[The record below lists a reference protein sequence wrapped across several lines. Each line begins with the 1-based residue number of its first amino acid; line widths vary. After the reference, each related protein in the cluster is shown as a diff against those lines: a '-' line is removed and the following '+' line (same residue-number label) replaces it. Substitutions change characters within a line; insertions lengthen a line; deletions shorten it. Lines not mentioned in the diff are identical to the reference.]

1 MICDTHCVAV
11 TIRET
16 MPLNPAPA
24 AALFDFDGVIIDS
37 REAVRT
43 AINDAL
49 TVHGLPP
56 RPGPE
61 LDRFIGPPAP
71 AAFAELTG
79 KPAASPFVAAC
90 VDTYHERYTTVYL
103 ELTELIDGVG
113 AVLER
118 LARSLRLALATA
130 KPAEF
135 AEPLL
140 DKLGLAQCFEVVAA
154 PTISAQE
161 EDKAVTV
168 ARALRALRGDHAVMV
183 GDRYYD
189 IDAAHA
195 NGLRAIGVTWGIGDL
210 AELDGAGADVII
222 DRPDQLLELLEPR

>member
-1 MICDTHCVAV
+1 MQFD
-11 TIRET
+11 
-16 MPLNPAPA
+16 PPPA

-43 AINDAL
+43 SINDAL
-49 TVHGLPP
+49 AEHGLPQ

-79 KPAASPFVAAC
+79 EPAGSPFVGAC
-90 VDTYHERYTTVYL
+90 VDSYHGSYTRVYL
-103 ELTELIDGVG
+103 ELTQLIDGVG

-118 LARSLRLALATA
+118 LTLALPLALATA

-135 AEPLL
+135 VGPLL
-140 DKLGLAQCFEVVAA
+140 HRLGLAACFQVVAA
-154 PTISAQE
+154 PPISAQE
-161 EDKAVTV
+161 EDKSLTV
-168 ARALRALRGDHAVMV
+168 ARALGQLDAHRAGGAVMV

-189 IDAAHA
+189 VDAAHA
-195 NGLRAIGVTWGIGDL
+195 NGLRAIGVTWGIGDR
-210 AELDGAGADVII
+210 AELDDAGADVII
-222 DRPDQLLELLEPR
+222 ERPGQLLELLAPRSPRLE

>member
-1 MICDTHCVAV
+1 M
-11 TIRET
+11 R
-16 MPLNPAPA
+16 LNPPPA

-49 TVHGLPP
+49 RRHGLRP

-61 LDRFIGPPAP
+61 LDRYIGPPAS

-79 KPAASPFVAAC
+79 ESTDSPFVAAC
-90 VDTYHERYTTVYL
+90 VDTYYACFASVSL
-103 ELTELIDGVG
+103 ELTRVIDGVG
-113 AVLER
+113 AVLVR
-118 LARSLRLALATA
+118 LARSLPLALATA
-130 KPAEF
+130 KPLEF

-140 DKLGLAQCFEVVAA
+140 DTLGLAPCFTLVAA
-154 PTISAQE
+154 PTVATQD

-168 ARALRALRGDHAVMV
+168 ARALRKLEVDDAVMV

-195 NGLRAIGVTWGIGDL
+195 NGLRAIGVTWGIGNA
-210 AELDGAGADVII
+210 AELGTAGADVII
-222 DRPDQLLELLEPR
+222 DRPEQLLELLGASGR